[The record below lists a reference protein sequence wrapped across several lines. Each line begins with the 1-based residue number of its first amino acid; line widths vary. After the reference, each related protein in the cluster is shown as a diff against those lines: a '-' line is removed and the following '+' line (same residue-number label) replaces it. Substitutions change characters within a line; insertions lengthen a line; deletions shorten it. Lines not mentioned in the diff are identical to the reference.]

1 MIEMP
6 LNQLPATV
14 DRASIELK
22 FDAAKGKLTI
32 DAAQLGGLVSYNIDR
47 LHELDE
53 VGVVGFKC
61 FVATCGDRGIDNDF
75 RDVNDWQFFKGAQ
88 KLGELGQPVLV
99 HCENALI
106 CDELGEEAK
115 REGRVTAHDY
125 VASRPVFTEVEAIRR
140 VLYLAKVAGC
150 RLHVC
155 HVSSPE
161 GVEEVTRARQEGQD
175 VTCESCPHY
184 FVLDTDQF
192 EEIGTLAKC
201 SPPIR
206 DLENQKGMWEK
217 LFNGEIDCLVSDHSP
232 CPPEMK
238 AGNIMKAWGGIA
250 GLQSCMDVMFDEAVQ
265 KRGMSLPMFG
275 KLMAT
280 NAADIFG
287 LQQKGRIAP
296 GKDADFVFIQPNSSY
311 VLTNDD
317 LEYRHKVSPYV
328 GRTIGARITKTIL
341 RGDVIYD
348 IEQGFLLRRKVNLS
362 LNISSNLAPAMPVLA
377 AGILR
382 LRCVY
387 VQFCSQPRKPVIR
400 ISVVFLYFCNTV
412 VVPPTLLS
420 AFQLPQSSLLTLTQY
435 AFLATALACF
445 AQAFCGHRRAIMEGP
460 GGLWWGTILTITLG
474 EASRGTPINDIATS
488 LAVGI
493 ALSGVLT
500 MLIGFS
506 GLGHRLARLF
516 TPSVMVLFML
526 MLGAQ
531 LTTIFSKVCSGCRLA

>member
-1 MIEMP
+1 M
-6 LNQLPATV
+6 
-14 DRASIELK
+14 
-22 FDAAKGKLTI
+22 
-32 DAAQLGGLVSYNIDR
+32 
-47 LHELDE
+47 
-53 VGVVGFKC
+53 
-61 FVATCGDRGIDNDF
+61 
-75 RDVNDWQFFKGAQ
+75 
-88 KLGELGQPVLV
+88 LV

-155 HVSSPE
+155 HISSPE

-348 IEQGFLLRRKVNLS
+348 IEQGFPV
-362 LNISSNLAPAMPVLA
+362 APK
-377 AGILR
+377 GQFILKH
-382 LRCVY
+382 
-387 VQFCSQPRKPVIR
+387 QQ
-400 ISVVFLYFCNTV
+400 
-412 VVPPTLLS
+412 
-420 AFQLPQSSLLTLTQY
+420 
-435 AFLATALACF
+435 
-445 AQAFCGHRRAIMEGP
+445 
-460 GGLWWGTILTITLG
+460 
-474 EASRGTPINDIATS
+474 
-488 LAVGI
+488 
-493 ALSGVLT
+493 
-500 MLIGFS
+500 
-506 GLGHRLARLF
+506 
-516 TPSVMVLFML
+516 
-526 MLGAQ
+526 
-531 LTTIFSKVCSGCRLA
+531 